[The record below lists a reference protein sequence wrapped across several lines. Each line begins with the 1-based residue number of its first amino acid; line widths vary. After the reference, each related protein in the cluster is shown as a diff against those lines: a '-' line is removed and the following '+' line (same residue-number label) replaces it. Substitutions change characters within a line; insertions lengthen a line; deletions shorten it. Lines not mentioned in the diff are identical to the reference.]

1 MTIGFVGLGRMG
13 SAIAANL
20 MKSGQELLVW
30 NRTEGPAERLVA
42 QGARKAR
49 TAAGAFRGEVT
60 FSMLADDAAVEELI
74 LNSGAMDAAPRDAIH
89 VNLATISAGL
99 AERLE
104 AEHAE
109 RSLYYVAA
117 PVLGRPDAAAAGK
130 LHVLAAGDEEAL
142 ARVRPL
148 LNLIGQA
155 VWPLG
160 APALKANVVKLAC
173 NFALASVIETL
184 GEAGTLVRAY
194 GIEPAALYELMTG
207 SLFGAPAYKTYGDL
221 IAARRFEPAGFSM
234 PLGLKD
240 LRLALEAG
248 EAKHAP
254 LPVASLLR
262 DRFLTAIS
270 RGEAEKDWSALA
282 LQAFEAAGL

>member
-30 NRTEGPAERLVA
+30 NRSEGPAERLVA

-104 AEHAE
+104 AEHLE

-148 LNLIGQA
+148 LELIGQT

-173 NFALASVIETL
+173 NFALASMIETL

-194 GIEPAALYELMTG
+194 GIEPAALYALMTG
-207 SLFGAPAYKTYGDL
+207 SLFAAPAYKTYGEL
-221 IAARRFEPAGFSM
+221 IAERRFEPAGFSM

-240 LRLALEAG
+240 VRLALEAG

-254 LPVASLLR
+254 LPIASLLR

-270 RGEAEKDWSALA
+270 RGETQKDWSALA